1 MATLQ
6 KIRNRAG
13 LLIIVIGV
21 ALLAFIVGDGLRS
34 GGTLFQMSNNYALKI
49 DGEKIKAEDYHQR
62 LQQLQEAAE
71 ANGNHLTDEQRM
83 QLNNQLA
90 EEYIQS
96 IALEKEADALGL
108 KVTPEELIALVL
120 GDGVSPAYQA
130 QQFISQL
137 GINPSDRNAVQ
148 TFLEQISDNQI
159 AQLPAEQQGQ
169 MRMIKNSWDALLR
182 SVRNERLGSKF
193 NAIMTRSYAINKVDA
208 QFLSDVPS
216 RDVAVVRTPSTI
228 LADTTVRAT
237 DEEVREYYN
246 KHPRMFIQ
254 KYPFTRVEYINVAIR
269 PSAKDYSDALAL
281 MNKTRTSLLGAS
293 DASTITR
300 NHSEAFAPE
309 YYMSGQE
316 LRDIQLPSSL
326 VEFIESSEVGA
337 VNTPSIEN
345 DSYSLVKVMA
355 KKSAPSGVQAR
366 IIVLDS
372 LNATKADSIVGAIN
386 GGAAFADMAMRYSA
400 DPQTK
405 AQGGY
410 IIFQD
415 RMGMPDTTLTEAMAT
430 MQKLDTLYKVPVGRA
445 FTSTLGATKVIMQV
459 AKAMPEATKYKI
471 AYINLPVTFSEG
483 TFSEK
488 YSTINNI
495 LASGKSFDEM
505 AKEAEAKGLEVVRDA
520 RVEPTSINL
529 ANIPSSREAVS
540 WLLKAK
546 PGEVNEKV
554 FRCGDANLVVATV
567 KEQVPAGTQPFED
580 VKEDI
585 RDYLTMEKR
594 GDKLATDLEGK
605 KFADLDG
612 YAVAM
617 QASVDTIPS
626 VSLVA
631 RGSVTPML
639 SAHAMTT
646 AINTI
651 SKPFRSG
658 TEVMVVKP
666 LREIKMPVGQSQEA
680 QLRQQRRALGQGLGY
695 RAFQQLM
702 RDMDIVDNR
711 AKFF

>member
-13 LLIIVIGV
+13 LLIVVIGV

-62 LQQLQEAAE
+62 LQELQEAAE
-71 ANGNHLTDEQRM
+71 ASGNHLTDEQRM

-96 IALEKEADALGL
+96 IALEKEANALGL

-130 QQFISQL
+130 QQFISQM

-148 TFLEQISDNQI
+148 MFLEQITDSQI

-182 SVRNERLGSKF
+182 SLRNERLGSKF

-228 LADTTVRAT
+228 LTDTTVRAT

-269 PSAKDYSDALAL
+269 PSAKDYSDALAS
-281 MNKTRTSLLGAS
+281 MNKTRASLLAAS
-293 DASTITR
+293 DASMVAR
-300 NHSEAFAPE
+300 SHSEAFAPE
-309 YYMSGQE
+309 YYMSGKE
-316 LRDIQLPSSL
+316 LREIQMPSSL
-326 VEFIESSEVGA
+326 VDFIESAEVGA
-337 VNTPSIEN
+337 VNTPTIEN

-355 KKSAPSGVQAR
+355 KKSAPAGVQAR

-386 GGAAFADMAMRYSA
+386 GGAAFADMATRYSV

-520 RVEPTSINL
+520 RVEPISINL
-529 ANIPSSREAVS
+529 ANIPSSREVVS

-546 PGEVNEKV
+546 AGEVNEKV

-585 RDYLTMEKR
+585 RDYLTMRKR
-594 GDKLATDLEGK
+594 GDKLASDLEGK
-605 KFADLDG
+605 KIADLNG

-617 QASVDTIPS
+617 QATVDTIPS

-631 RGSVTPML
+631 RGTVTPML

-646 AINTI
+646 AINAI

-658 TEVMVVKP
+658 TEVMVVQP
-666 LREIKMPVGQSQEA
+666 LREIKTPVGQSQEA
-680 QLRQQRRALGQGLGY
+680 QLNQQRRALGQGLGY

>member
-1 MATLQ
+1 
-6 KIRNRAG
+6 
-13 LLIIVIGV
+13 
-21 ALLAFIVGDGLRS
+21 
-34 GGTLFQMSNNYALKI
+34 
-49 DGEKIKAEDYHQR
+49 
-62 LQQLQEAAE
+62 
-71 ANGNHLTDEQRM
+71 
-83 QLNNQLA
+83 
-90 EEYIQS
+90 
-96 IALEKEADALGL
+96 
-108 KVTPEELIALVL
+108 
-120 GDGVSPAYQA
+120 
-130 QQFISQL
+130 
-137 GINPSDRNAVQ
+137 
-148 TFLEQISDNQI
+148 
-159 AQLPAEQQGQ
+159 
-169 MRMIKNSWDALLR
+169 
-182 SVRNERLGSKF
+182 
-193 NAIMTRSYAINKVDA
+193 
-208 QFLSDVPS
+208 
-216 RDVAVVRTPSTI
+216 
-228 LADTTVRAT
+228 
-237 DEEVREYYN
+237 
-246 KHPRMFIQ
+246 
-254 KYPFTRVEYINVAIR
+254 
-269 PSAKDYSDALAL
+269 
-281 MNKTRTSLLGAS
+281 
-293 DASTITR
+293 
-300 NHSEAFAPE
+300 
-309 YYMSGQE
+309 
-316 LRDIQLPSSL
+316 
-326 VEFIESSEVGA
+326 
-337 VNTPSIEN
+337 
-345 DSYSLVKVMA
+345 MA

-666 LREIKMPVGQSQEA
+666 LREIKTPVGQSQEA